1 MKFFTL
7 FHNPRTEKY
16 AYYYSI
22 ILITVSAT
30 IIMENLQIIN
40 LSIIEMGII
49 FGEGFFSLVMLAR
62 HENTKKQF
70 ERYLYQ
76 VISLKENQLRD

>member
-1 MKFFTL
+1 
-7 FHNPRTEKY
+7 
-16 AYYYSI
+16 
-22 ILITVSAT
+22 
-30 IIMENLQIIN
+30 MENIQIIK
-40 LSIIEMGII
+40 LSVIEMGVI

-76 VISLKENQLRD
+76 AISLKDNQLRD